1 MEQPVRIARSMR
13 HPLTALEEFDHQAV
27 RLVRVQDRVDTG
39 SPMGRA
45 KGTIIGAMSTD
56 LSLRATEKK
65 KASRAGRGIAG
76 EIIKRAQAVQP
87 ETL

>member
-1 MEQPVRIARSMR
+1 M
-13 HPLTALEEFDHQAV
+13 
-27 RLVRVQDRVDTG
+27 DTG

-56 LSLRATEKK
+56 LSLRATQKK
-65 KASRAGRGIAG
+65 RASRAGRRIAG